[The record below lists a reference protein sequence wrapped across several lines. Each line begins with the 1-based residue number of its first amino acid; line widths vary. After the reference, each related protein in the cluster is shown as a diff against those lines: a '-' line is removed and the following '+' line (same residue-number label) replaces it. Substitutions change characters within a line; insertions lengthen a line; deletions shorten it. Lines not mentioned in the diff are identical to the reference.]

1 MIRPLILLAALGV
14 LSSCAEYRE
23 PQANCF
29 AFRASLDQVEPDC
42 IFTPIGNPK
51 DSVEV

>member
-14 LSSCAEYRE
+14 LSSCAEYHE

-29 AFRASLDQVEPDC
+29 AFRASLDKVEPDC
-42 IFTPIGNPK
+42 IFTPIGNAE
-51 DSVEV
+51 DGVEV

>member
-14 LSSCAEYRE
+14 RSSCAEYRE

-29 AFRASLDQVEPDC
+29 AFRAPLARAEPDC
-42 IFTPIGNPK
+42 IFTPIGNPE

>member
-14 LSSCAEYRE
+14 LSSCAGYRE

-29 AFRASLDQVEPDC
+29 AFRASLDRAEPDC
-42 IFTPIGNPK
+42 IFTPIGNPE